1 MGIVVASAVEKELQ
15 KLANSAKAV
24 VLQRFFK
31 TGPGEYGEGD
41 KFFGITVPVLRSVAK
56 KYSTLD
62 FSSLSKLLES
72 PWHEMR
78 LLALLIL
85 VLQYQKAFKL
95 QEKELCGDIYKFY
108 ISNFQ
113 RINNWDLVDL
123 SAPHIVGAELFPK
136 DQKQSGE
143 ILLSFSKD
151 KNLWLRRIAIVSTFY
166 FIRNNYFS
174 HTLNISES
182 LLEDKADLIHKASG
196 WMLREVGKRDQECLE
211 NFLRKNKAL
220 MPRTM
225 LRYAIERFPEDLRKG
240 YLRGG

>member
-1 MGIVVASAVEKELQ
+1 MGVVVESAIEKELQ
-15 KLANSAKAV
+15 KVASSAKAA

-31 TGPGEYGEGD
+31 TAPGEYGEGD
-41 KFFGITVPVLRSVAK
+41 KFLGITVPVLRSIAK
-56 KYSTLD
+56 KHSTLD

-72 PWHEMR
+72 SWHEMR

-95 QEKELCGDIYKFY
+95 QEREFCGDIYKFY
-108 ISNFQ
+108 IDNFQ

-123 SAPHIVGAELFPK
+123 SAPHIVGAELFLK
-136 DQKQSGE
+136 DEGRE
-143 ILLSFSKD
+143 VLLSFAKSND
-151 KNLWLRRIAIVSTFY
+151 LWSRRIAIVATFY
-166 FIRNNYFS
+166 FIRQSSFL
-174 HTLNISES
+174 HTLEISEF
-182 LLEDKADLIHKASG
+182 LLQDKADLIHKACG

-211 NFLRKNKAL
+211 KFLRKNRKV

-225 LRYAIERFPEDLRKG
+225 LRYAIERFPEDLRKS